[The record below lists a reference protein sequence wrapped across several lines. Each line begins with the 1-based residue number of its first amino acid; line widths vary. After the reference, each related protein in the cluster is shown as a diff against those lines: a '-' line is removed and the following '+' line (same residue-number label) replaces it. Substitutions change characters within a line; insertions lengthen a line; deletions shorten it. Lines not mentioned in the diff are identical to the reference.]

1 MTLRSSQDLN
11 LGLLNGGW
19 FMTPHAEWLLIP
31 KFAGTAVKGA
41 LVLIMVSVGTHHAE
55 WLLIPCSLGLQ

>member
-1 MTLRSSQDLN
+1 MAKMTLRSSQDLN
-11 LGLLNGGW
+11 LDLLNGGW

-41 LVLIMVSVGTHHAE
+41 LVLNIVSVGTHHAE
-55 WLLIPCSLGLQ
+55 